1 MTDPALAWALAAAGL
16 LYGIGLAR
24 SARPWPWYRTAA
36 WYAGLAAATAGLL
49 VEGDFRAHA
58 AGHLLLGMV
67 APLLLVL
74 AAPVTLALRA
84 LPPDRARRLSRVL
97 RSRPVRLLTTPAVA
111 AVLDVGGLWLLYTT
125 DLYALAA
132 RQPAVHLAV
141 QVHVLLAGYLFTAA
155 LVGVDPAPHRPRPA
169 VRAAVLVLA
178 AAAHAVLAKHLYAA
192 PPAGVP
198 DARAGALLMYYGGDA
213 VEVALAVLLC
223 REWLAGSGPRRSRR
237 PQHGQVGQRE
247 DGADDHQHPLLADRG
262 EGGQGR
268 GDDGQHDEGQPQPAW
283 DRPGDSA
290 HGGHAAI
297 PAGAQ
302 RSRSSAASTF
312 SSHCTVKDPNSEL
325 GSLSPRKSPRD
336 R

>member
-1 MTDPALAWALAAAGL
+1 MTDAALAWALAAAGL
-16 LYGIGLAR
+16 LYAIGLAR
-24 SARPWPWYRTAA
+24 SPGRWPWPRTAS

-49 VEGDFRAHA
+49 LAGDFRTHA

-84 LPPDRARRLSRVL
+84 LPVPRARRLSRVL
-97 RSRPVRLLTTPAVA
+97 RSAPARALTHPVVA

-132 RQPAVHLAV
+132 RHPAVHLAV
-141 QVHVLLAGYLFTAA
+141 QAHVLLAGYLFTAS

-178 AAAHAVLAKHLYAA
+178 AAAHAVLAKHLYGA

-198 DARAGALLMYYGGDA
+198 DARAGAQLMYYGGDV

-223 REWLAGSGPRRSRR
+223 REWLGAPRRARH
-237 PQHGQVGQRE
+237 PEHGQVGQRE
-247 DGADDHQHPLLADRG
+247 EAPDDHQEPHLLQHADHD
-262 EGGQGR
+262 EGGR
-268 GDDGQHDEGQPQPAW
+268 DDGQRDEGQPQAAR
-283 DRPGDSA
+283 DRSGDSA

-297 PAGAQ
+297 PA
-302 RSRSSAASTF
+302 
-312 SSHCTVKDPNSEL
+312 PL
-325 GSLSPRKSPRD
+325 
-336 R
+336 

>member
-1 MTDPALAWALAAAGL
+1 MTDAALAWALAAAGL
-16 LYGIGLAR
+16 LYAIGLAR
-24 SARPWPWYRTAA
+24 SGTTTRWPRHRTAA

-49 VEGDFRAHA
+49 LDGDFGTHA

-84 LPPDRARRLSRVL
+84 LPADRARRLSRLL
-97 RSRPVRLLTTPAVA
+97 RSRPLRLLTSPAVA

-132 RQPAVHLAV
+132 RQPAVHLVV
-141 QVHVLLAGYLFTAA
+141 QAHVLLAGYLFTAA

-178 AAAHAVLAKHLYAA
+178 AAAHAVLAKHLYGA

-223 REWLAGSGPRRSRR
+223 REWLASAARRGVAQSTARLASAKTAPITTRNHTSRT
-237 PQHGQVGQRE
+237 
-247 DGADDHQHPLLADRG
+247 
-262 EGGQGR
+262 
-268 GDDGQHDEGQPQPAW
+268 
-283 DRPGDSA
+283 
-290 HGGHAAI
+290 AAK
-297 PAGAQ
+297 AA
-302 RSRSSAASTF
+302 RVAAAAVSTTKASRSPRGIGPETALTAVMLPSRPALTAAG
-312 SSHCTVKDPNSEL
+312 PARPAP
-325 GSLSPRKSPRD
+325 SPATAR
-336 R
+336 